1 MGSRGKHGGRAVT
14 SGNKAGVDTAGQ
26 VADMVG
32 EDGAGA
38 SAEVADASLGAS
50 DAASGRRRRPGDR
63 TGRHSAAGA
72 DWFAWFREL
81 PGKGRRAFVGAF
93 LGFGLDS
100 YDFWVLPL
108 GLAAI
113 AGTFGLDTGQTGLLS
128 TTTLVFSAIGGVA
141 AGVLADRLGRVRTLM
156 ITVVTYAVFTALCG
170 LAQNYETLLV
180 FRALQGLGF
189 GGEWAT
195 GAILVAE
202 YTSARHRGRVAAV
215 IQSSWAV
222 GWGMAVIAYTV
233 VFNLVDPDLAWRIL
247 FFTGALPALLVVYLR
262 RGIED
267 APVFTRHKA
276 EARGSL
282 RAIFRP
288 DLIRTTA
295 FASLLATGCQGGYYT
310 LATWLPAFLSK
321 ERGLTVIGTGGYM
334 FFLISGAFLGYL
346 TGGYFT
352 DRLGR
357 KNTFRL
363 FAVLS
368 AVLMTLYTQ
377 LPPSLG
383 AYVMYLGFPLGF
395 CSSAIFSGFGAYL
408 AELYP
413 SRARGA
419 GPGFT
424 YNFGRAVGAFFPTV
438 IGFVALRYGIGGA
451 MGFGA
456 LAYGVTFVSLFG
468 LPETRDRELS

>member
-1 MGSRGKHGGRAVT
+1 MSSSTVPRTDGRLT
-14 SGNKAGVDTAGQ
+14 
-26 VADMVG
+26 
-32 EDGAGA
+32 
-38 SAEVADASLGAS
+38 
-50 DAASGRRRRPGDR
+50 
-63 TGRHSAAGA
+63 
-72 DWFAWFREL
+72 WFREL
-81 PGKGRRAFVGAF
+81 PAKGRKAFVGAF

-108 GLAAI
+108 SLAAI
-113 AGTFGLDTGQTGLLS
+113 AATFGLSTGQTGLLS
-128 TTTLVFSAIGGVA
+128 TTTLVFSAVGGVI
-141 AGVLADRLGRVRTLM
+141 AGVLADRIGRVRTLM
-156 ITVVTYAVFTALCG
+156 ITVVTYALFTALCG
-170 LAQNYETLLV
+170 LAQNYETLLA

-202 YTSARHRGRVAAV
+202 HTSARHRGRVIAV

-222 GWGMAVIAYTV
+222 GWGLAVLTYTL
-233 VFNLVDPDLAWRIL
+233 VFSLMEPDLAWRVL
-247 FFTGALPALLVVYLR
+247 FVTGALPALLVVYLR

-267 APVFTRHKA
+267 APVFTEHRQ

-282 RAIFRP
+282 RAIFRR
-288 DLIRTTA
+288 DLLRTTV

-321 ERGLTVIGTGGYM
+321 ERGLTVIGTGGYLA
-334 FFLISGAFLGYL
+334 FLITGAFLGYL
-346 TGGYFT
+346 TGGYFA

-368 AVLMTLYTQ
+368 AALVLLYTQ
-377 LPPSLG
+377 LPASAG
-383 AYVMYLGFPLGF
+383 GYVMYLGFPLGF
-395 CSSAIFSGFGAYL
+395 CSSAIFSGFGAFL

-424 YNFGRAVGAFFPTV
+424 YNIGRAVGAFFPAA
-438 IGFVALRYGIGGA
+438 IGFLAARYGIGGA
-451 MGFGA
+451 MSFGA
-456 LAYGVTFVSLFG
+456 LAYALAFVSLFG
-468 LPETRDRELS
+468 LPETRGRELS